1 MSGGPFVVCVK
12 HGRRWCGPTTAL
24 EAELGAPVQSRPV
37 PPTLATPSKKGD
49 TAMSYINFTR
59 AAGQPL
65 LDAAEII
72 ARLHDP
78 DAAKGPL
85 TDAVLEALGST
96 PLCGK
101 VVDLLLQSMY
111 AQRAIDLRLAGED
124 DVP

>member
-1 MSGGPFVVCVK
+1 MSF
-12 HGRRWCGPTTAL
+12 
-24 EAELGAPVQSRPV
+24 
-37 PPTLATPSKKGD
+37 
-49 TAMSYINFTR
+49 INFTR
-59 AAGQPL
+59 ARGQPL
-65 LDAAEII
+65 LEAAEII

-85 TDAVLEALGST
+85 ADATLEALGST

-101 VVDLLLQSMY
+101 VVDLLLQAMY